1 MIISR
6 RKYER
11 DIDEAYEKGCRETEQ
26 RFWQNE
32 EFRRL
37 HERCSE
43 LAESIRKLEGKPAA
57 IDELKALYPK

>member
-11 DIDEAYEKGCRETEQ
+11 DLKEAYEKGVRETEE
-26 RFWQNE
+26 RVYQNE

-37 HERCSE
+37 HERINE
-43 LAESIRKLEGKPAA
+43 MGRDIQ
-57 IDELKALYPK
+57 ELKGSDCCNEQTAKRLR